1 MSTEEFER
9 QMREMKAAGRK
20 SVLPNQLALAARGLY
35 LLPAKPVVITMDDGF
50 RNNVTL
56 AEPIMRKYGMKGIE
70 YLIISHIGDSEA
82 TRSQYREFDNLVW
95 PEVRQALARGTL
107 EYLRRERF
115 ALGGFRAK
123 LRSEIPAGAG
133 LSSSAAFGVLV
144 GKLASALYN
153 GGEIPPVTLALAAQY
168 GENAHFG
175 KPCGLMDECACALG
189 GVSFLDFRDPV
200 PRVETIESELFAPEW
215 RLLIAATGGSHRDLT
230 AEYAAIPAE
239 MKAVAAYFGKSRLR
253 DVEEGDFLA
262 ALPEVR
268 RACGDR
274 AALRALHFFEEDR
287 RVPQM
292 AEALRKGEAEAYL
305 RLMDASG
312 RSSAE
317 LLQNSFALTDPEN
330 QPIPLALALCHRALA
345 GGGAARVHG
354 GGSGGMVQVLARE
367 DRLSVLRETLEPV
380 FGQGCLRELH
390 VANPEGR

>member
-1 MSTEEFER
+1 MKLSLAVPGRTEL
-9 QMREMKAAGRK
+9 AGNHTDHQGGR
-20 SVLPNQLALAARGLY
+20 VLAAAVDLFLRAEAETTDESIVVLHSQGFGELRID
-35 LLPAKPVVITMDDGF
+35 LADLSPAASEPGT
-50 RNNVTL
+50 
-56 AEPIMRKYGMKGIE
+56 AE
-70 YLIISHIGDSEA
+70 
-82 TRSQYREFDNLVW
+82 
-95 PEVRQALARGTL
+95 ALARGTL
-107 EYLRRERF
+107 EYLRREGYD
-115 ALGGFRAK
+115 LGGFRADVA
-123 LRSEIPAGAG
+123 SQIPAGAG

-144 GKLASALYN
+144 GKLASELYN
-153 GGEIPPVTLALAAQY
+153 GGGIPPVTLALAAQY

-189 GVSFLDFRDPV
+189 GVSFLDFKDPV
-200 PRVETIESELFAPEW
+200 PLVETIESRLFAPEW
-215 RLLIAATGGSHRDLT
+215 RLLTVATGGSHRDLT

-239 MKAVAAYFGKSRLR
+239 MKAVAAHFGQSRLR
-253 DVEEGDFLA
+253 DVAEADFLA
-262 ALPEVR
+262 ALSEVR

-330 QPIPLALALCHRALA
+330 QPIPLALALCRRALA

-354 GGSGGMVQVLARE
+354 GGFGGMVQVLARE